1 MKDLGFTRAV
11 IQECLYRLDD
21 IGIHNA
27 YITGCSEAAIALYG
41 SIEAMD
47 EARAFSCEMPI

>member
-11 IQECLYRLDD
+11 IQECLYRLKD

-27 YITGCSEAAIALYG
+27 YITVYSEAAIALYG
-41 SIEAMD
+41 SIGAM
-47 EARAFSCEMPI
+47 EEVRAFSYEIPI